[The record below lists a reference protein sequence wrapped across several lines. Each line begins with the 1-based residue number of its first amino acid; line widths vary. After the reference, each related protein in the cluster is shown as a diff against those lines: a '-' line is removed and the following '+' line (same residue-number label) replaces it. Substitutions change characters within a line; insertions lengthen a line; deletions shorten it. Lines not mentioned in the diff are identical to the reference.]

1 MTDRR
6 QFLRVAGGCLAH
18 VLLQGA
24 CASPARRRAWVAP
37 VQPVVVE
44 TPFARLEAIGPGAW
58 AVISTPLGGDRTT
71 FANGGLIAGRTGV
84 VAIEGFYRPAGATW
98 LAEQARRLT
107 GRWPTHVVISHYHV
121 DHAAG
126 VSGYP
131 TSSGGAP
138 HLCATATTQDAV
150 LRGGP
155 VAPPREAELL
165 RPWADVVLAGAGG
178 TTSLDLGDRV
188 LTLHAREGH
197 TASDLVLADA
207 DAGLL
212 FSGDLVWNGMFPNFV
227 DADPRAWRAS
237 AQWLADRGAT
247 HLVPGHGGLADRAAL
262 DRFVALLDELEAAAR
277 RAHASGRAAAEAAA
291 DYRVPESLGDWMAS
305 PASVSRALSAWYRV
319 FGSSEA

>member
-24 CASPARRRAWVAP
+24 CASPARRRSWAAP
-37 VQPVVVE
+37 AQPVVSE
-44 TPFARLEAIGPGAW
+44 TPFARLEAIGAGAW

-71 FANGGLIAGRTGV
+71 FANGGLIAGRHGV

-107 GRWPTHVVISHYHV
+107 GRWPTHVLISHYHV

-126 VSGYP
+126 VSGYGAA
-131 TSSGGAP
+131 SGAAP
-138 HLCATATTQDAV
+138 HLCATALTQDAV

-155 VAPPREAELL
+155 VAPPREAALL
-165 RPWADVVLAGAGG
+165 RPWADVVLTGAGG
-178 TTSLDLGDRV
+178 ATTLDLGDRV
-188 LTLHAREGH
+188 LTLHARTGH
-197 TASDLVLADA
+197 TASDLVIEDA

-237 AQWLADRGAT
+237 AQWLAERGAAR
-247 HLVPGHGGLADRAAL
+247 LVPGHGGLTDRAAL
-262 DRFVALLDELEAAAR
+262 DRFAALLDDLEAAGR
-277 RAHASGRAAAEAAA
+277 RAHANGRPAADAAT
-291 DYRVPESLGDWMAS
+291 DYRVPDTLGDWMAS
-305 PASVSRALSAWYRV
+305 PAAVTRAFAAWYRV
-319 FGSSEA
+319 LGTSEA